1 MAQLAFVATCTR
13 GAEGVLAAE
22 LDGLGLGPCHTD
34 RGAVAFE
41 GPLTHGYTACLWSR
55 IASRVLL
62 VLDRVPAPHADA
74 LFDGVASIDWRDHML
89 PQRTF
94 RVDFVGS
101 SPTLRNT
108 RFGAQVCK
116 DAVLARFDRMT
127 PQVDLKRPDLRLN
140 VHLRRDQAQIA
151 LDLSGEPLHLRTPG
165 RQGGEAPLR
174 ENLAAALLHIAGWPE
189 RCREGAPLLD
199 PMCGSGTFLAEA
211 AGMAL
216 DRAPGLARQRWG
228 FTAWLGH
235 VPVAWERIR
244 TEAKGRGATGA
255 ARPLLVSGADAS
267 PDQVARAQGNLTRA
281 GFPKVALEV
290 RALADQQPADG
301 PPGLVVANPPYGERL
316 GGDSDLQGLYG
327 ELGSMLR
334 RRFLGWTGW
343 VLAPDKQLASAVGL
357 RPARRV
363 PVHNG
368 PIECR
373 WLKFPIRADRVARD
387 R

>member
-13 GAEGVLAAE
+13 GAEEVLAAE
-22 LDGLGLGPCHTD
+22 LGALGLGPCETD
-34 RGAVAFE
+34 RGAVSFG
-41 GPLTHGYTACLWSR
+41 GPLSHGYTACLWSR

-74 LFDGVASIDWRDHML
+74 LFDGVASIDWREHML

-94 RVDFVGS
+94 RVDFVGT

-116 DAVLARFDRMT
+116 DAVLARFDRVT

-151 LDLSGEPLHLRTPG
+151 MDLSGEPLHLRTPG

-174 ENLAAALLHIAGWPE
+174 ENLAAALLHIADWPALSQT
-189 RCREGAPLLD
+189 GAPLLD
-199 PMCGSGTFLAEA
+199 PLCGSGTFLAEA
-211 AGMAL
+211 AGIAM

-228 FTAWLGH
+228 FSAWLGH
-235 VPVAWERIR
+235 EPRTWGQIR
-244 TEAKGRGATGA
+244 EEAKARGAA
-255 ARPLLVSGADAS
+255 ASDRTSQVRGTDSDPA
-267 PDQVARAQGNLTRA
+267 QVARARENLTRA
-281 GFPKVALEV
+281 GFPKVEV
-290 RALADQQPADG
+290 AVLPLSEHSPPDG
-301 PPGLVVANPPYGERL
+301 PPGLLVANPPYGERI
-316 GGDSDLQGLYG
+316 GGEDDLQALYG
-327 ELGSMLR
+327 ELGSVLR

-343 VLAPDKQLASAVGL
+343 ILAPDKVLAGAVGL
-357 RPARRV
+357 RPKRRV

-373 WLKFPIRADRVARD
+373 WLQFPIRSEKVARD